1 MVSSDEKFSTNE
13 DGSIKTAAV
22 RWLFGQEANTVALYL
37 ILAAMG
43 YGAWWSVTVG
53 VPKHLDSIKQGYREV
68 ATEHKEAVRILVED
82 KDRTLDRI
90 ERYKGME
97 PFPPKK

>member
-1 MVSSDEKFSTNE
+1 MVSPDDKFSTNE
-13 DGSIKTAAV
+13 DGSIKSAAV

-37 ILAAMG
+37 ILASIG
-43 YGAWWSVTVG
+43 YGAWWSVTIG
-53 VPKHLDSIKQGYREV
+53 VPRHLTSIKEGYKEV
-68 ATEHKEAVRILVED
+68 STEHKEAVRLLIED

-97 PFPPKK
+97 PFPKK